1 MSFRVGIG
9 FDVHRLEEGQSL
21 ILGGVNIN
29 HNKGTVAHSDGDV
42 LIHALCDALLGAL
55 SLGDIGLLFPDT
67 DPKFKGINSQLL
79 FVEVLKR
86 VYNKGFKV
94 VNIDITLVL
103 EKPKIQSVIFKM
115 REELSKYSDNIISGF
130 SKIDLEDISIKATT
144 NEKLGFIG
152 NEEGVACHC
161 VVLIQKV

>member
-21 ILGGVNIN
+21 ILGGVNIS
-29 HNKGTVAHSDGDV
+29 HSKGTVAHSDGDV
-42 LIHALCDALLGAL
+42 LIHALCDALLGSL

-67 DPKFKGINSQLL
+67 EPKFKGIDSQLL
-79 FVEVLKR
+79 FIEVLKK

-94 VNIDITLVL
+94 VNMDITLVL
-103 EKPKIQSVIFKM
+103 EKPKIQSFIVKM
-115 REELSKYSDNIISGF
+115 RKELSKYSDNIIPGF
-130 SKIDLEDISIKATT
+130 NKIELEDISIKATT

-152 NEEGVACHC
+152 SEEGVACHS
-161 VVLIQKV
+161 VVLLQKV